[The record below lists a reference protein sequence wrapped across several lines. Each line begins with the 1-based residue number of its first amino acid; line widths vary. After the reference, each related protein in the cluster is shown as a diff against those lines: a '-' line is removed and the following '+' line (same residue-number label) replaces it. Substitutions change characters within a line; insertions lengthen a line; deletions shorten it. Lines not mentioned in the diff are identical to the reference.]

1 MRIRHLIRVSTPL
14 PKVWAVISK
23 ENITRLG
30 FLIWT
35 LMVEVG
41 REGPGKNWH
50 LRMRQQ
56 MLMCHDV

>member
-1 MRIRHLIRVSTPL
+1 M
-14 PKVWAVISK
+14 WAVISK

-41 REGPGKNWH
+41 REALGKNWH
-50 LRMRQQ
+50 YLRTCQQ
-56 MLMCHDV
+56 MIMCPEV